1 MKKYLFKIFVVIP
14 ASAFSIGG
22 FGLNIPYS
30 SFVVDQ
36 SSSDLKVDII
46 GQMEKVGQI
55 DRFGFENA
63 YGFGGYLYLD
73 IIPFIDID
81 VDINLIGNLYDFY
94 LFIKLEL
101 RKCFCGQSKFT
112 KEFFR
117 KYGISNAY
125 CRSFVIH

>member
-1 MKKYLFKIFVVIP
+1 MKKYLFKIFIVIP
-14 ASAFSIGG
+14 VSAFSIGG

-36 SSSDLKVDII
+36 SSSDLKIDIL

-81 VDINLIGNLYDFY
+81 VDINLIGNLYDF
-94 LFIKLEL
+94 
-101 RKCFCGQSKFT
+101 
-112 KEFFR
+112 
-117 KYGISNAY
+117 
-125 CRSFVIH
+125 SFVNDAMELANQTPDTLTFAYVSGIHT